1 MQLNC
6 PICQAKIDGFDPM
19 IEHLVTE
26 HGIGKRQAKFLTQKL
41 VEWRQGGL
49 DPILFP
55 RADDTAKSD

>member
-1 MQLNC
+1 
-6 PICQAKIDGFDPM
+6 M

-26 HGIGKRQAKFLTQKL
+26 HDIGKRQAKFLTQKL
-41 VEWRQGGL
+41 IEWRQGGL